1 LNVLVQIDDRLATV
15 LCRITCRKKPKHL
28 TQRYDLGELVFA
40 MIAVNVH
47 FSDPVPPGR
56 SVLLAPRLLDAFG
69 YAFVRLE
76 VENGEIE
83 AEIGASN
90 APQRGFLVRATHPPL
105 RPVLRYWIER
115 YDGPPPAWIWSPPD
129 TRYMRASPEL
139 AAFARELASGTT
151 GPAQTLRRIVDH
163 ASEVLWYGHGP
174 GSVIGEADAVP
185 LLTRPTRG
193 HCLDMHGYCVAAA
206 RAVGIEAAYCAGF
219 WFARGT
225 NSAPGMHC
233 WFAARIDGE
242 IVPYDVS
249 HQLKI
254 PRLPVVSGLD
264 PVPGTR
270 FLAACGKG
278 LEFGLPGGTLSV
290 DHFARFVWRTQDGR
304 DHFPAHE
311 LRLDAVVPE
320 TSTSGPAC

>member
-1 LNVLVQIDDRLATV
+1 LNVSVQIDDRLATV
-15 LCRITCRKKPKHL
+15 LCLITCRKKPKHL
-28 TQRYDLGELVFA
+28 TRRYDLGELVFD

-139 AAFARELASGTT
+139 AAFARELASRTT

-242 IVPYDVS
+242 IVHYDVS